1 MSEVATSKAQTVGEI
16 NYIIGGLYRPRN
28 SVNDSFMSELSYIL
42 NNALNVFQNSI
53 FYIKGDFNYD
63 LFSIN

>member
-16 NYIIGGLYRPRN
+16 KYILGDFYRPHN
-28 SVNDSFMSELSYIL
+28 SNNDSFMSELSFIL

-53 FYIKGDFNYD
+53 FYMKGDFNYD